1 MKPTL
6 EQVRADPLLTE
17 IAIAYKNPVYIWNQA
32 APTITV
38 SNESGKYYVYDRGD
52 WFRPN
57 AKLLAPGDVPPVAGW
72 AISQDSYTCEE
83 FAVSTLIPD
92 RVVTEASAVTDLRRD
107 ATLWVTEQLNLTLE
121 RQLASEIFTTGV
133 WGTDNTTATDWDDYT
148 GSTPLLDI
156 QTAAD
161 TVQLA
166 TGYRANTLILGSAV
180 MAALRFHPD
189 ILDIVKYT
197 QKGIVTADLLAQVF
211 DFERVLVGSAVYNA
225 GDPGTTTMTPVW
237 GDNALVCYVPST
249 PGLLTPSAM
258 YTFVARPLQVRRYYN
273 QDRMAEVVRA
283 DVVLDFKVTGAALG
297 YFFYDLT

>member
-17 IAIAYKNPVYIWNQA
+17 IAIAYKNPVYIWPDV
-32 APTITV
+32 APVISV
-38 SNESGKYYVYDRGD
+38 SAESGKYYVYDRGD

-57 AKLLAPGDVPPVAGW
+57 AKLMAPGDVAPLAGW

-83 FAVSTLIPD
+83 FAVATLVPD

-107 ATLWVTEQLNLTLE
+107 ATLWVTEQLHLSLE
-121 RQLASEIFTTGV
+121 RQLASEIFRTTV
-133 WGTDNTTATDWDDYT
+133 WGTDNTTAADWDDY
-148 GSTPLLDI
+148 SNSHPLLDV

-161 TVQLA
+161 TVQAA
-166 TGYRANTLILGSAV
+166 TGYRANTLVVGSKV
-180 MAALRFHPD
+180 MAALRFHPEVME
-189 ILDIVKYT
+189 LVKYT
-197 QKGIVTADLLAQVF
+197 QKGIITPELLAQVW

-225 GDPGTTTMTPVW
+225 GDPGVTTLQPIW
-237 GDNALVCYVPST
+237 GNHALVCYIPAT

-258 YTFVARPLQVRRYYN
+258 YTFQARPVQVRRWYN
-273 QDRMAEVVRA
+273 QERMAEVIRA

-297 YFFYDLT
+297 YFFYEIV